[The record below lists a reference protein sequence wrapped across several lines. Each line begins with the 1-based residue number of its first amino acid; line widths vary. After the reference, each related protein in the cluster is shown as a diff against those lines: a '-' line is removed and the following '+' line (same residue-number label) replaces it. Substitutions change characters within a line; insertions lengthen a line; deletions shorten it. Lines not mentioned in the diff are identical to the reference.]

1 MADKILSNKEKVAV
15 LLLNLG
21 SKAAG
26 DILGSFGESEIAE
39 ISEIIGKMKTVDD
52 EISVRVLDEFTSSY
66 DSWSKSKEIIDVIK
80 DHRPGIIPFVY
91 FKSLSN
97 EEITSI
103 ITGEHPQLVALVL
116 SHLDAQQ
123 SAEIVSAMPE
133 DERADVINRMITASP
148 PPIQVI
154 KQIDERLEAKVH
166 SMGGRLDT
174 PDERKFRAIAEIL
187 NRTDTSTER
196 TIMQRIREEDPRV
209 AEEIKA
215 LMFVF
220 EDISEV
226 NDKAL
231 MKVLGEI
238 KIATIALALKTASED
253 VRRKIFANMSK
264 RMGEMVKEELE
275 LLGPRPL
282 LEVEAAQK
290 EIVDN
295 LSRLEAQGEVIRTQ
309 GSAAGP
315 MV

>member
-1 MADKILSNKEKVAV
+1 MSGKTLSKKEKVAV
-15 LLLNLG
+15 LLLSLG

-26 DILGSFGESEIAE
+26 DILGSFGEGEIAE
-39 ISEIIGKMKTVDD
+39 ISEIIAKMKAVDD
-52 EISVRVLDEFTSSY
+52 ETAMEVLSEFASSY

-80 DHRPGIIPFVY
+80 DHRPNIVPFVY
-91 FKSLSN
+91 FKTLTN

-103 ITGEHPQLVALVL
+103 ITGEHSQLVALVL

-123 SAEIVSAMPE
+123 SAEIVGAMPE

-154 KQIDERLEAKVH
+154 KQIDDRLEAKVH
-166 SMGGRLDT
+166 SLGGRLDT
-174 PDERKFRAIAEIL
+174 PDERKFRTIAEIL
-187 NRTDTSTER
+187 NRTDTATER
-196 TIMQRIREEDPRV
+196 TIMQRIREEDPKV

-220 EDISEV
+220 EDV
-226 NDKAL
+226 AGVDDKAL
-231 MKVLGEI
+231 MRVLGEI
-238 KIATIALALKTASED
+238 KIATIALALKTASEE
-253 VRRKIFANMSK
+253 VRKKIFANMSK
-264 RMGEMVKEELE
+264 RMGDMVKEELE

-282 LEVEAAQK
+282 FEVEAAPK

-309 GSAAGP
+309 GRDAGP
-315 MV
+315 LV

>member
-1 MADKILSNKEKVAV
+1 MADKTLSNKEKVAV

-26 DILGSFGESEIAE
+26 DILGSFGETEIAE

-52 EISVRVLDEFTSSY
+52 ETSVRVLDEFTNSY

-80 DHRPGIIPFVY
+80 DHRPSIIPFVY

-123 SAEIVSAMPE
+123 SAEIVGAMPE

-166 SMGGRLDT
+166 SLGGRLDT

-187 NRTDTSTER
+187 NRTDTATER

-226 NDKAL
+226 DDKAL
-231 MKVLGEI
+231 MRVLGEI
-238 KIATIALALKTASED
+238 KIATIALALKTASEE

-282 LEVEAAQK
+282 AEVEGAQK
-290 EIVDN
+290 EIVDS

-309 GSAAGP
+309 GRDAGP